1 MKKLLLFGL
10 LVLFL
15 LSMTVYAFSVE
26 LRVGAAAW
34 MHKKFPLAEA
44 AKRFEKNHPGVK
56 VKLLKIPEFTQTMLL
71 KMKRGKTDY
80 DLLMPYS
87 GGAGMVPFAKMGVI
101 VPLDDMFNNEKYK
114 TDGKKLQKDDFF
126 KGFLKDSYYEGKFYS
141 MPVFGE
147 IEMIALRK
155 DLFDKA
161 GIPIPKTWDELRDA
175 AIKLTSS
182 DMWGYSTCW
191 ARITLLKVIFSAVKG
206 RGGRVLDEKGNL
218 SFNDPITREAI
229 KWFVDL
235 RNKDKAMQPNIHE
248 EFNNSRD
255 EWKKGKVA
263 IFHNWL
269 SWGIE
274 GAKLIGED
282 KVEYIPVPGTSK
294 NGTMIY
300 MGGVIV
306 PKAGHVEL
314 AKLFIAEE
322 IEAKWFQQ
330 WSFNH
335 YGKNPVRR
343 QNIEGLKLKV
353 NWDDVI
359 GAIDNGETLPVY
371 EDLLKMSDTAVKYLT
386 LALTGKMDVDS
397 ACDKIYKEISTMKK

>member
-1 MKKLLLFGL
+1 MRRVFLFGL
-10 LVLFL
+10 LVLFV
-15 LSMTVYAFSVE
+15 LSLTTIAFSVE
-26 LRVGAAAW
+26 LRVGAASW
-34 MHKKFPLAEA
+34 MHKKFPLADA
-44 AKRFEKNHPGVK
+44 AKEFEKNHPGVK

-71 KMKRGKTDY
+71 KMKKGKTDY

-87 GGAGMVPFAKMGVI
+87 GGAGMVPFIKMGVI
-101 VPLDDMFNNEKYK
+101 VPLDDMFNNDKYK
-114 TDGKKLQKDDFF
+114 TDGKKLQKDDFL
-126 KGFLKDSYYEGKFYS
+126 KGFLKDAYYDGKLYS

-147 IEMIALRK
+147 IELLAIRK

-161 GIPIPKTWDELRDA
+161 GLSAPKTWDELRED

-182 DMWGYSTCW
+182 NVWGYSTCW
-191 ARITLLKVIFSAVKG
+191 SRVTFLYVLFSAVKG
-206 RGGRVLDEKGNL
+206 RGGRVLDDKGNL
-218 SFNDPITREAI
+218 SFNDPITRETI

-235 RNKDKAMQPNIHE
+235 RNKDKAMQPDVHE
-248 EFNNSRD
+248 EFNNSRN

-282 KVEYIPVPGTSK
+282 KVEYLPIPGTEK

-314 AKLFIAEE
+314 AKQFIAEE

-353 NWDDVI
+353 DWDKVI
-359 GAIDNGETLPVY
+359 NAIDNAETLPVY
-371 EDLLKMSDTAVKYLT
+371 EDLLKMSDVTVKYLT
-386 LALTGKMDVDS
+386 LAFTGKMDVDS
-397 ACDKIYKEISTMKK
+397 ACDKIYKEISTMRK

>member
-1 MKKLLLFGL
+1 M
-10 LVLFL
+10 
-15 LSMTVYAFSVE
+15 
-26 LRVGAAAW
+26 
-34 MHKKFPLAEA
+34 
-44 AKRFEKNHPGVK
+44 
-56 VKLLKIPEFTQTMLL
+56 
-71 KMKRGKTDY
+71 
-80 DLLMPYS
+80 
-87 GGAGMVPFAKMGVI
+87 